1 MSILRVSNVFSSPE
15 RARKNA
21 INEQDYMSNY
31 SVGFLLL
38 KNNFLLDILKD
49 FHEFG
54 VVSSQLFQV
63 KREQKK
69 QDLF

>member
-1 MSILRVSNVFSSPE
+1 
-15 RARKNA
+15 
-21 INEQDYMSNY
+21 MSNY